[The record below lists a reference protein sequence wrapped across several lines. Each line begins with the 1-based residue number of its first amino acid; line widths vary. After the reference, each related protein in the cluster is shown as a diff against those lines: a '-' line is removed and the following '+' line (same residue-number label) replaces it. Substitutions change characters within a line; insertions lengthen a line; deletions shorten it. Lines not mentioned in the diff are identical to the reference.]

1 MASQMEGSPNRSAQ
15 NRKRWTLVALMA
27 LFLLPVVAAWLW
39 TPSSFRNRG
48 DLVSPPR
55 PLPQLSVLLPDGNR
69 AALDSNFGRW
79 TYFVFIPGPCEDAC
93 RQLAS
98 TVERVRMS
106 QGKNGKRIQL
116 LMLSLTPSELDS
128 LSALSREAPDIRVL
142 GLDREQQ
149 EALLGVFGAGAGSTA
164 PDSSRIY
171 LVDPMGNLMM
181 SYPTDSDAKDLRKD
195 IGRLLRASRIG

>member
-1 MASQMEGSPNRSAQ
+1 M
-15 NRKRWTLVALMA
+15 
-27 LFLLPVVAAWLW
+27 
-39 TPSSFRNRG
+39 
-48 DLVSPPR
+48 SPPR

-149 EALLGVFGAGAGSTA
+149 EALRSVFGAGAGSTA
-164 PDSSRIY
+164 PDPSRIY

-181 SYPTDSDAKDLRKD
+181 TYPADSDAKDLRKD

>member
-1 MASQMEGSPNRSAQ
+1 MN
-15 NRKRWTLVALMA
+15 
-27 LFLLPVVAAWLW
+27 
-39 TPSSFRNRG
+39 
-48 DLVSPPR
+48 PPR
-55 PLPQLSVLLPDGNR
+55 PLPQISVLLPDGSR
-69 AALDSNFGRW
+69 AALDSAFGRW
-79 TYFVFIPGPCEDAC
+79 TYVIFIPGPCEDAC

-106 QGKNGKRIQL
+106 QGKNEKRIQL
-116 LMLSLTPSELDS
+116 LMLSLNPAELDS
-128 LSALSREAPDIRVL
+128 LAALTREAPDIRVL
-142 GLDREQQ
+142 GLDHEQQ

-171 LVDPMGNLMM
+171 LVDPIGNLMM